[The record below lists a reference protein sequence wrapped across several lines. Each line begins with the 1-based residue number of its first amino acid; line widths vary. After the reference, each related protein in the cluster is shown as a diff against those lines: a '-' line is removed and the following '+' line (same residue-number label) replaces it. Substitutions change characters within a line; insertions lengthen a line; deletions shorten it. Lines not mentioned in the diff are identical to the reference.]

1 MQKRRKELLRGRF
14 VLFLSGIPHIDRAVD
29 VALAVAL
36 RVFADDVRHFIPAH
50 TEIYLI
56 RPFQRIG
63 ERFGTGADAF
73 APITMNK
80 INSQLVLWGCYTL
93 STFSPP
99 SVHLCYAC
107 DEAAT
112 YYPSRKSNIFIRGPR
127 IYPTENTFGGGL
139 AFHVLRTHTCSPH
152 FV

>member
-1 MQKRRKELLRGRF
+1 MSLSPSRSAYSPMMSVTSYLPIPRSISF
-14 VLFLSGIPHIDRAVD
+14 ALFKGSVNDSA
-29 VALAVAL
+29 
-36 RVFADDVRHFIPAH
+36 PA
-50 TEIYLI
+50 
-56 RPFQRIG
+56 PK
-63 ERFGTGADAF
+63 AF

-80 INSQLVLWGCYTL
+80 INSQIVLWGCYTL

-139 AFHVLRTHTCSPH
+139 AFLVLRTHTCSPH

>member
-1 MQKRRKELLRGRF
+1 MSLSPSRSAYSPMMSVTSYLPIPRSISF
-14 VLFLSGIPHIDRAVD
+14 ALFKGSVNDSA
-29 VALAVAL
+29 
-36 RVFADDVRHFIPAH
+36 PA
-50 TEIYLI
+50 
-56 RPFQRIG
+56 PK
-63 ERFGTGADAF
+63 AF

-80 INSQLVLWGCYTL
+80 INSQIVLWGCYTL

-139 AFHVLRTHTCSPH
+139 AFLVLRTHACSPH